1 LYQSLAP
8 FIRLYPYVIFILV
21 VSAKKNKKNS
31 LVSNFFF
38 SSIFAAYQ
46 KIKKISY
53 FIWLLSKIYQ
63 LHQKQ
68 KQKSFKKDIYWFLP
82 QKTKQGKI
90 GPNQLGIISNL
101 IL

>member
-1 LYQSLAP
+1 LAP

-46 KIKKISY
+46 KIKKKLVISFGY
-53 FIWLLSKIYQ
+53 CPKYISCIKNKNKNRSKKIFIGFCRRKLNKGKLDQINSELSQI
-63 LHQKQ
+63 
-68 KQKSFKKDIYWFLP
+68 
-82 QKTKQGKI
+82 
-90 GPNQLGIISNL
+90 
-101 IL
+101 

>member
-1 LYQSLAP
+1 MLFPQ
-8 FIRLYPYVIFILV
+8 
-21 VSAKKNKKNS
+21 KKNKKNS
-31 LVSNFFF
+31 LASNFFF

-68 KQKSFKKDIYWFLP
+68 KKKSKEKNKK
-82 QKTKQGKI
+82 K
-90 GPNQLGIISNL
+90 
-101 IL
+101 